1 MSVLRFWAMTVGM
14 TVLIWFAADQ
24 SVTTSMDVRVPIDF
38 RSAVVDSMVITV
50 DEASRGSVELEFRGP
65 NRSIGAFR
73 EIKDTLRPRIEI
85 ADRDSGKYQ
94 LDLVEE
100 LRKNMNQFQSMQME
114 FQRTFSDAM
123 AQQLANFNIPSRDEI
138 LKIGETLTVIDRR
151 LLQIEKALAKI
162 NDTAA
167 PTPTK
172 KKGPARTRK
181 PPSADAK
188 EA

>member
-1 MSVLRFWAMTVGM
+1 MQFSEW
-14 TVLIWFAADQ
+14 
-24 SVTTSMDVRVPIDF
+24 VTQWE
-38 RSAVVDSMVITV
+38 RSF
-50 DEASRGSVELEFRGP
+50 DEYSNRMMGTEEF
-65 NRSIGAFR
+65 S
-73 EIKDTLRPRIEI
+73 
-85 ADRDSGKYQ
+85 
-94 LDLVEE
+94 
-100 LRKNMNQFQSMQME
+100 KNMNQFQSMQME

-138 LKIGETLTVIDRR
+138 LKIGETLTIIDRR

-167 PTPTK
+167 PAPTK